1 MDISHLIQTVTIN
14 ALPVLFAITLHEA
27 AHGYAARYFG
37 DNTAWLLGRVTLNPA
52 SHIDVV
58 GTLIMPLIIYFAT
71 AGTFLFGYAK
81 PVPVSFGNLRNP
93 KRDMVW
99 VALAGPAIN
108 LFQAFVWG
116 VALYI
121 LLGINFDETFFL
133 EMCKAGVLVNIVM
146 FAFNLFPVPPLD
158 GGRVLVGL
166 LPRKMAIKFSR
177 IEPYGFYIVM
187 AMVFLNIINPIW
199 MTPIMGLT
207 FATLDIALHP
217 LELLFR

>member
-1 MDISHLIQTVTIN
+1 VDISHLIQTVTVN

-27 AHGYAARYFG
+27 AHGYAAKYFG
-37 DNTAWLLGRVTLNPA
+37 DNTAWLLGRVTLNPVP
-52 SHIDVV
+52 HIDPV

-81 PVPVSFGNLRNP
+81 PVPVRFGDLRNP

-99 VALAGPAIN
+99 VALAGPVMN
-108 LFQAFVWG
+108 LMQAFIWG
-116 VALYI
+116 VALYT
-121 LLGINFDETFFL
+121 LLGFNFDETFFL

-166 LPRKMAIKFSR
+166 LPRKMAMEFSR

-187 AMVFLNIINPIW
+187 VMVFLNIINPIW

-207 FATLDIALHP
+207 FTTLDIALHP

>member
-1 MDISHLIQTVTIN
+1 VDISQLIQTVTIN

-166 LPRKMAIKFSR
+166 LPRKMAIEFSR